1 MTGTTTTVV
10 SADGTAIGYR
20 TLGSGP
26 GLILLHG
33 AMMTSRNLL
42 GLARELAADF
52 TVHVP
57 DRRGRGM
64 SGGGRLGLEA
74 EVEDL
79 TALLE
84 ATGAR
89 RVFGLS
95 SGAVIALA
103 KALRGPG
110 IDELALYE
118 PPFAFGDEKA
128 LAWPPRFEREL
139 EAGKLDAAFATIVK
153 GTGDRGGIARLPR
166 PLLELLT
173 GALLRLGVKPDPD
186 GPSPRE
192 LLPTVPRDLRVVADA
207 ADLPERLDEVSA
219 RVLLVGGSKSVEFLA
234 RALDHLQV
242 GLPGSQR
249 VILGGVGHIAA
260 DTSEDP
266 ELVAEPLGEFFA
278 ADPPSPADS
287 PKG

>member
-1 MTGTTTTVV
+1 MTTATVA
-10 SADGTAIGYR
+10 SADGTSIGYQ

-52 TVHVP
+52 AVHVP

-64 SGGGRLGLEA
+64 SGGGRLGLDA

-79 TALLE
+79 SALLE

-103 KALRGPG
+103 TALR
-110 IDELALYE
+110 IDAIEEMALYE
-118 PPFAFGDEKA
+118 PPFFFGDEKA
-128 LAWPPRFEREL
+128 RAWPARFEGEL
-139 EAGKLDAAFATIVK
+139 RAGKPGPALATILK
-153 GTGDRGGIARLPR
+153 ATGDRGGLSRLPR
-166 PLLELLT
+166 PLLELVT
-173 GALLRLGVKPDPD
+173 GALLRLGFNPDPD
-186 GPSPRE
+186 GPSPRD

-207 ADLPERLDEVSA
+207 EDLPERLGEVRS
-219 RVLLVGGSKSVEFLA
+219 RVLLVGGSKSAEFLA

-242 GLPGSQR
+242 GLPASQR

-260 DTSEDP
+260 DTSEHPDI
-266 ELVAEPLGEFFA
+266 VAEPLREFFA
-278 ADPPSPADS
+278 AAEPPPADS

>member
-1 MTGTTTTVV
+1 
-10 SADGTAIGYR
+10 
-20 TLGSGP
+20 
-26 GLILLHG
+26 
-33 AMMTSRNLL
+33 MMTSRNLL
-42 GLARELAADF
+42 GLARELAQDF

-57 DRRGRGM
+57 DRRVRGM
-64 SGGGRLGLEA
+64 SGGGRPGLDA

-84 ATGAR
+84 GTGAR

-103 KALRGPG
+103 TALRGPG

-128 LAWPPRFEREL
+128 RAWPARFEREL
-139 EAGKLDAAFATIVK
+139 EAGRLDQAFATIIK
-153 GTGDRGGIARLPR
+153 GTGDRGGSIALLPR

-186 GPSPRE
+186 GPAPRD
-192 LLPTVPRDLRVVADA
+192 LFPTVPYDLRVVADA
-207 ADLPERLDEVSA
+207 EDLPERLAEMRS
-219 RVLLVGGSKSVEFLA
+219 RVLLVGGSKSAEFLA
-234 RALDHLQV
+234 RALDHLQA
-242 GLPGSQR
+242 GLPASQR
-249 VILGGVGHIAA
+249 VILGRLGHIAA
-260 DTSEDP
+260 DTSEHP
-266 ELVAEPLGEFFA
+266 ALVADPLREFF
-278 ADPPSPADS
+278 SS